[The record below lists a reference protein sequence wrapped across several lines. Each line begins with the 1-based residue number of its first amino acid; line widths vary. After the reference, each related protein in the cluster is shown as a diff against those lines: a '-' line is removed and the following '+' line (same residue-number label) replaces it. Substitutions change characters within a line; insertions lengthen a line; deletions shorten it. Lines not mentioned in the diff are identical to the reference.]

1 MSPVGGA
8 TLCALERRSI
18 GDASPQG
25 ALFAIVVPLRR
36 SPSGTVVPASGESVD
51 ASSPVSATATVAS
64 VPPTSLP
71 RRVARLLARSLGLI
85 LAGVAVATCAGLA
98 PTAQAAPLF
107 ADGFESGSIDGW
119 RRSGDVTQP
128 NPIVDGLQARTGT
141 DALHFQI
148 PAGGGRRDVQRQFV
162 MPKSPSG
169 GVFWWKEGDDAW
181 FGFSYYLDPRFPSPS
196 SSWYD
201 LTQWWNTAGGS
212 PPIELG
218 IPAGRRNYWIHGGYG
233 SPQGNLWSGK
243 NLGPV
248 VRGRWI
254 DWVVHVVFSA
264 DRRKGRV
271 DVWRDGAR
279 VASNWH
285 PTAGTLYP
293 GGNSYVETGIY
304 RATEQ
309 AGATLWQDDWTIG
322 SSFAEVDPAGFGAP
336 APRR

>member
-1 MSPVGGA
+1 M
-8 TLCALERRSI
+8 
-18 GDASPQG
+18 
-25 ALFAIVVPLRR
+25 
-36 SPSGTVVPASGESVD
+36 D

-64 VPPTSLP
+64 VPSTSLA
-71 RRVARLLARSLGLI
+71 RRVSRLLARSLRLV
-85 LAGVAVATCAGLA
+85 LAGVAVAACAGLA
-98 PTAQAAPLF
+98 ATAEATPLF

-119 RRSGDVTQP
+119 LRSGDVTQA
-128 NPIVDGLQARTGT
+128 NPIVDGLQARTGA
-141 DALHFQI
+141 DALHFEI
-148 PAGGGRRDVQRQFV
+148 PAGGGSRDIQRQFV

-169 GVFWWKEGDDAW
+169 SVFWWKEGDDAW
-181 FGFSYYLDPRFPSPS
+181 FGFSYYLDPQFPSPS

-218 IPAGRRNYWIHGGYG
+218 IPAGSRNYWIDGGYG

-264 DRRKGRV
+264 NRRKGRV

-279 VASNWH
+279 VVSNWH
-285 PTAGTLYP
+285 PIAGTLYP
-293 GGNSYVETGIY
+293 GGNSYAETGIY

-309 AGATLWQDDWTIG
+309 AGATLWQDEWTIG
-322 SSFAEVDPAGFGAP
+322 SSFAEVDPAGFGEP
-336 APRR
+336 APPPLARARSIAAPTSRPGRAYLRGGHATIDSIWPRWARL